1 MLLPCPRSVHACI
14 PQLARPAPHAP
25 PCPAPCWTRRHGLS
39 SHALREER
47 PARPLLLDHRL
58 QRRFDREERRE
69 VGRDYAG
76 GRESG
81 AGAQDH
87 AGGRE
92 DGRTDGR
99 MEGRRTVPPPGE
111 VGQPRRGA
119 IDRDTTSRASCGP
132 ASGVAATAG
141 SWLRSADASVG
152 PPSRVSAGFWK
163 HNHRIVSP
171 RRASETVRR
180 LNQNETLFSPG
191 RNKMRFYGRLCR
203 LLQRLR
209 TLCVPSP
216 QPRRPPFLS
225 RGRRDGLSPERSG
238 STFRGGTRRAYARR
252 HRSLGRALSERSPS
266 VWVHHPVTQ
275 IKVF

>member
-1 MLLPCPRSVHACI
+1 MPAASPPAFCSWRALPRMPR
-14 PQLARPAPHAP
+14 
-25 PCPAPCWTRRHGLS
+25 PAPCWTRRRGLS
-39 SHALREER
+39 SHALWEER
-47 PARPLLLDHRL
+47 PARPLLLDHCL
-58 QRRFDREERRE
+58 QRRFDREEGRE
-69 VGRDYAG
+69 EGRDYAG

-92 DGRTDGR
+92 DGRTDGQ
-99 MEGRRTVPPPGE
+99 MEGRHTVPPPGE
-111 VGQPRRGA
+111 VGQPRRGV
-119 IDRDTTSRASCGP
+119 IDWDTTSRASCGP

-180 LNQNETLFSPG
+180 LNQNETLFTPG

-238 STFRGGTRRAYARR
+238 STFQGGTQRAYAGR

-266 VWVHHPVTQ
+266 VWVHHPVTR